1 MYSWKIGWKSSKSI
15 AGDIPGQIQ
24 SPPEEN
30 SGVITRR
37 TS

>member
-1 MYSWKIGWKSSKSI
+1 MNSWKIGWKSSKSI
-15 AGDIPGQIQ
+15 AGDSPGQIQ
-24 SPPEEN
+24 SPPDEK